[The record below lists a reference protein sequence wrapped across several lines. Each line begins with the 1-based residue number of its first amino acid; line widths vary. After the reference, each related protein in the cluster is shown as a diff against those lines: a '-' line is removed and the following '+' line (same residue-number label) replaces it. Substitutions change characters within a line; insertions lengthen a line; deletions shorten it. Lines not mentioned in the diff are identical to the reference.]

1 MTVRALT
8 QNKQHETFKVVDR
21 ILNQILGQEGA
32 QIIYEYLENNHS
44 MQKHEIAEN
53 LDSFNRA
60 LEEYLGSGAVVIERV
75 IMQSLE
81 LRELQENKLI

>member
-1 MTVRALT
+1 MTVQVLS

-21 ILNQILGQEGA
+21 ILNQILGQEAA

-53 LDSFNRA
+53 LASFNRA